1 MQNQFRRLFIVALAS
16 LFAIGL
22 TAGVA
27 EEKEAPKNP
36 LLGSWELVRFKY
48 GDAPDYSDFAK
59 GTRRLKLI
67 TDTHWSWVQYDTA
80 GLKEVKSG
88 MGGPY
93 TLKGEDYTETA
104 EFATGEMVR
113 FLDKTHPFKV
123 RVEGDKWFLSGTL
136 ANGLRIEE
144 IWQRAK

>member
-1 MQNQFRRLFIVALAS
+1 MQNQFRRLVIVALS
-16 LFAIGL
+16 LPFAIGL
-22 TAGVA
+22 TVGVT

-67 TDTHWSWVQYDTA
+67 TATHWSWVQYDTA
-80 GLKEVKSG
+80 GLKEAKSG

-104 EFATGEMVR
+104 E
-113 FLDKTHPFKV
+113 
-123 RVEGDKWFLSGTL
+123 
-136 ANGLRIEE
+136 NGPIP
-144 IWQRAK
+144 